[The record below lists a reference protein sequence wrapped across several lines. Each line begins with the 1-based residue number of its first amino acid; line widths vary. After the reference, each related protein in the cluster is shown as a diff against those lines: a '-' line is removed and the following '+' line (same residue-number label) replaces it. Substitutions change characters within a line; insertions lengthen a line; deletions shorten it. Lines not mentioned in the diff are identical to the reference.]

1 MYNVEQIEQLA
12 QRYKETAED
21 SDFEHVFLAVDSLVD
36 VLLGRKYSS
45 IKHEWEDMK
54 QEVLM
59 KLWANRKTLCFTKS
73 EKLYRFLHEQI
84 RYNLNRAAKKIQGT
98 RKNEDDL
105 LELAEV
111 RVKKYYIDDKDR
123 DD

>member
-1 MYNVEQIEQLA
+1 MYDVEQIERLA
-12 QRYKETAED
+12 QQYKRTAVD
-21 SDFEHVFLAVDSLVD
+21 SDFEKVWVAIDPLID

-73 EKLYRFLHEQI
+73 KRLYRFLHE
-84 RYNLNRAAKKIQGT
+84 RVRDNLNRVAKKVKQIQDEEQ
-98 RKNEDDL
+98 N
-105 LELAEV
+105 
-111 RVKKYYIDDKDR
+111 YIDELNAGER
-123 DD
+123 EIV